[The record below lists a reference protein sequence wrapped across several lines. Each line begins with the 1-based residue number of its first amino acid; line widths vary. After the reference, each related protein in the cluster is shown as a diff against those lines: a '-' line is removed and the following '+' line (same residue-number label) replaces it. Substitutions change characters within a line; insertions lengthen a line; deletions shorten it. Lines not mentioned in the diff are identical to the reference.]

1 VAAQKLPPSAVVRG
15 TRAAGGLT
23 SQYSTC
29 NCSVARQRCGTDD
42 RSERMIMPAAV
53 PGLLLVLLLLR
64 SHSSRSM
71 WQWH

>member
-1 VAAQKLPPSAVVRG
+1 
-15 TRAAGGLT
+15 
-23 SQYSTC
+23 
-29 NCSVARQRCGTDD
+29 
-42 RSERMIMPAAV
+42 MIMPAAV